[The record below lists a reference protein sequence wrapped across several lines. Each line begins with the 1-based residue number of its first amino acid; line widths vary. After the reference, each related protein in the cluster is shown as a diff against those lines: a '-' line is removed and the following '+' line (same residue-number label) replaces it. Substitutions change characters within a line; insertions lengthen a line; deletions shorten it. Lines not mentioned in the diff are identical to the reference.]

1 MIGLIG
7 DPDPGVAAHR
17 EIPRVLAELGAR
29 HRWLA
34 TGEVRVDAEVT
45 SMDGL
50 WCVPGSP
57 YRYTDAALAMIRIA
71 REQGIP
77 FLGTCGGFQHALIEY
92 ARSVAGIEDAEHA
105 ESSPSA
111 ERLVI
116 EPLSCSLVGMEGP
129 IQPLPGTLLES
140 IYGEGEHRERY
151 HCSYGLAPGY
161 RHLTESGC
169 LRAAALDDQGELRA
183 VEIPGPNFWLATLFQ
198 PELSS
203 PPGCPHPVIA
213 AFVAAAGTPAVHFQT

>member
-29 HRWLA
+29 HRWLP
-34 TGEVRVDAEVT
+34 T
-45 SMDGL
+45 SGPSPVERAARLDGL

-57 YRYTDAALAMIRIA
+57 YRDMDAALEMIRFA
-71 REQGIP
+71 RERRVA

-92 ARSVAGIEDAEHA
+92 ARNVAGLAGAEHA
-105 ESSPSA
+105 ESSPGA
-111 ERLVI
+111 ELLVI
-116 EPLSCSLVGMEGP
+116 EPLSCSLVGAEGE
-129 IQPLPGTLLES
+129 IRPLPDTLLAG
-140 IYGEGEHRERY
+140 IYGDGDHRERY
-151 HCSYGLAPGY
+151 HCSYGLARGFRQLLEGGP
-161 RHLTESGC
+161 
-169 LRAAALDDQGELRA
+169 LRACALDGDGELRA
-183 VEIPGPNFWLATLFQ
+183 VEMDTGPFWLATLYQ

-203 PPGCPHPVIA
+203 PPGRPHPVIA